1 MAALLSLILL
11 AGLRL
16 LPSSFTFPT
25 LAVLNPQMALLIIFG
40 TLLVILI
47 GLYYYITIIPIAH
60 GVVNINK
67 GDTAEAPVR
76 AGASQRPRA
85 S

>member
-1 MAALLSLILL
+1 
-11 AGLRL
+11 
-16 LPSSFTFPT
+16 
-25 LAVLNPQMALLIIFG
+25 MALLIIFG